1 MSKLN
6 IITVAAVVLS
16 TFTILIFLSSS
27 TTSAPIKEQ
36 TIDDNALMTVQS
48 DKVKPKIA
56 SEMPKINVETLKMF
70 NGEGVVSAAKSTVSL
85 EVSESMIHNDTPVD
99 TDKLPEVKA
108 NYFKCFAKIGYT
120 PTDAE
125 MLMFCTVVSSE
136 TGYCEDR
143 VQKAVAHTI
152 INRVLSD
159 KFPNNIYEVVTQEN
173 QYTAIHSYFDGEYR
187 KDLHPGSE
195 LWNHSM
201 DLCLEALNEY
211 DFTYGAVAYYNPS
224 INGYNAWFEQFQL
237 TYQDKYGRFFRL

>member
-1 MSKLN
+1 MNKLN
-6 IITVAAVVLS
+6 IITVAAVVLL
-16 TFTILIFLSSS
+16 TFTILIFLSNS
-27 TTSAPIKEQ
+27 TKSAPIKEQ
-36 TIDDNALMTVQS
+36 TLDEN
-48 DKVKPKIA
+48 
-56 SEMPKINVETLKMF
+56 
-70 NGEGVVSAAKSTVSL
+70 SL
-85 EVSESMIHNDTPVD
+85 I
-99 TDKLPEVKA
+99 TDQ
-108 NYFKCFAKIGYT
+108 GYT

-143 VQKAVAHTI
+143 AQKAVAHTI

-201 DLCLEALNEY
+201 ELCLEALHEY

-237 TYQDKYGRFFRL
+237 TYQDQYGRFFRL